1 MNTVR
6 SADGTTIAFTRA
18 GQGPPL
24 ILVDGALCS
33 RSFGPMPKLAAQLTP
48 HFTVY
53 TYDRRG
59 RGASGDTPPY
69 AVDREVEDI
78 EALAALARETTS
90 ASPTT
95 SASETTLAAE
105 AATGG
110 ETALGGGTV
119 FIHGTSSGAALAL
132 EAAKRIPAI
141 GKLAVYEPPF
151 IVDGSR
157 TPIIGDYLARLDR
170 LVAGHRNGDAVK
182 MFMRFVGTPAIF
194 TAVMPLTPV
203 WPKLKAVAPTLP
215 YDITIMQDH
224 QRGKPF
230 APAEW
235 AAAKIPVLVAA
246 GGKSPAW
253 MTNGTR
259 ALADALPDARYRT
272 LPGQTHMVKPQAIAP
287 VLTEFFLNDN

>member
-6 SADGTTIAFTRA
+6 SADGTTIAFTKA

-59 RGASGDTPPY
+59 RGASGDTQSY
-69 AVDREVEDI
+69 AADREVEDL
-78 EALAALARETTS
+78 EALAAMA
-90 ASPTT
+90 
-95 SASETTLAAE
+95 
-105 AATGG
+105 
-110 ETALGGGTV
+110 GGTV
-119 FIHGTSSGAALAL
+119 FVHGTSSGAALAL
-132 EAAKRIPAI
+132 EAAKRVPI

-151 IVDGSR
+151 VVDNTRS
-157 TPIIGDYLARLDR
+157 PIPDDYLAKLNR
-170 LVAGHRNGDAVK
+170 LVAEGRRADAVR

-194 TAVMPLTPV
+194 TAIMPLTPV
-203 WPKLKAVAPTLP
+203 WSKLKAVAHTLP
-215 YDITIMQDH
+215 YDIAMLQDH
-224 QRGKPF
+224 QRGTPF
-230 APAEW
+230 TPGEW
-235 AAAKIPVLVAA
+235 AAIKVPTLVAA

-259 ALADALPDARYRT
+259 ALADALPDAQYRT
-272 LPGQTHMVKPQAIAP
+272 LPGQTHMVKPQVIAP
-287 VLTEFFLNDN
+287 VLTEFFLTHD

>member
-6 SADGTTIAFTRA
+6 SADGTNIAFTKA

-59 RGASGDTPPY
+59 RGASGDTAPY
-69 AVDREVEDI
+69 SADREVEDI
-78 EALAALARETTS
+78 EALV
-90 ASPTT
+90 
-95 SASETTLAAE
+95 TLA
-105 AATGG
+105 G
-110 ETALGGGTV
+110 ETVYA
-119 FIHGTSSGAALAL
+119 HGTSSGSALAL

-141 GKLAVYEPPF
+141 GKLTVYEPPF
-151 IVDGSR
+151 IVDDTR
-157 TPIIGDYLARLDR
+157 PPIPDDYLARLDR
-170 LVAGHRNGDAVK
+170 LVADGRRGDAVK

-194 TAVMPLTPV
+194 TAVMPFTPV
-203 WPKLKAVAPTLP
+203 WPKLKAVAHTLP
-215 YDITIMQDH
+215 YDIAIVQDH
-224 QRGKPF
+224 QRGTPF
-230 APAEW
+230 AAAQW
-235 AAAKIPVLVAA
+235 AAVKTPTLVAA

-259 ALADALPDARYRT
+259 ALAEALPDARYRT
-272 LPGQTHMVKPQAIAP
+272 LPGQNHMVKPQAIAP
-287 VLTEFFLNDN
+287 VLTEFFLASE

>member
-6 SADGTTIAFTRA
+6 SADGTSIAFTKV
-18 GQGPPL
+18 GQGAPL

-69 AVDREVEDI
+69 ATGREVDDI
-78 EALAALARETTS
+78 EALVELA
-90 ASPTT
+90 
-95 SASETTLAAE
+95 
-105 AATGG
+105 GDG
-110 ETALGGGTV
+110 ETV
-119 FIHGTSSGAALAL
+119 FVHGTSSGAALAL

-141 GKLAVYEPPF
+141 GKLTVYEPPF
-151 IVDGSR
+151 IVDGTRS
-157 TPIIGDYLARLDR
+157 PIPGDYLARLSR
-170 LVAGHRNGDAVK
+170 LVAEGRSGDAVK

-203 WPKLKAVAPTLP
+203 WSKLKAVAPTLP
-215 YDITIMQDH
+215 YDIEIVQDH
-224 QRGKPF
+224 QRGTPLET
-230 APAEW
+230 AEW
-235 AAAKIPVLVAA
+235 ASVKLPALVAA

-253 MTNGTR
+253 MANATR
-259 ALADALPDARYRT
+259 ALADALPDARYHT
-272 LPGQTHMVKPQAIAP
+272 LPGQNHMVKSQAIAP
-287 VLTEFFLNDN
+287 VLTEFFLDG

>member
-6 SADGTTIAFTRA
+6 SADGTSIAFTKA

-69 AVDREVEDI
+69 AVGLEVDDL
-78 EALAALARETTS
+78 EALVELAG
-90 ASPTT
+90 A
-95 SASETTLAAE
+95 
-105 AATGG
+105 G
-110 ETALGGGTV
+110 ETV
-119 FIHGTSSGAALAL
+119 FVHGTSSGAALAL
-132 EAAKRIPAI
+132 EAAKHLPAI

-151 IVDGSR
+151 IVDGTR
-157 TPIIGDYLARLDR
+157 AAMPADYLARLSQ
-170 LVAGHRNGDAVK
+170 LVASERRSDAVK
-182 MFMRFVGTPAIF
+182 MFMRFVGTPAFF

-203 WPKLKAVAPTLP
+203 WPKLKAAAPTLP
-215 YDITIMQDH
+215 YDITIIQDH
-224 QRGKPF
+224 QRGAPF
-230 APAEW
+230 RPAEW
-235 AAAKIPVLVAA
+235 AEVKIMTLVAA

-259 ALADALPDARYRT
+259 ALADALADARYRT
-272 LPGQTHMVKPQAIAP
+272 LPGQNHMVKPQAIAP
-287 VLTEFFLNDN
+287 VLTEFFLARD

>member
-6 SADGTTIAFTRA
+6 SADGTSIAFTRA

-69 AVDREVEDI
+69 AADREVDDL
-78 EALAALARETTS
+78 EALTALASTGEG
-90 ASPTT
+90 
-95 SASETTLAAE
+95 AAE
-105 AATGG
+105 GAGAGAG
-110 ETALGGGTV
+110 ETV
-119 FIHGTSSGAALAL
+119 FVHGTSSGAALAL
-132 EAAKRIPAI
+132 EAAKRISAI

-151 IVDGSR
+151 IVDGTR
-157 TPIIGDYLARLDR
+157 TPIPDDYLDKLNQ
-170 LVAGHRNGDAVK
+170 LVAGGRAGDAVK

-194 TAVMPLTPV
+194 TAVMPFTPV

-215 YDITIMQDH
+215 YDITIVQDH
-224 QRGKPF
+224 QRGTAF
-230 APAEW
+230 TAEEW
-235 AAAKIPVLVAA
+235 AAVKIPTLVAA

-253 MTNGTR
+253 MTNATR

-272 LPGQTHMVKPQAIAP
+272 LPGQNHMVKPQAIAP
-287 VLTEFFLNDN
+287 VLTEFFLAHD